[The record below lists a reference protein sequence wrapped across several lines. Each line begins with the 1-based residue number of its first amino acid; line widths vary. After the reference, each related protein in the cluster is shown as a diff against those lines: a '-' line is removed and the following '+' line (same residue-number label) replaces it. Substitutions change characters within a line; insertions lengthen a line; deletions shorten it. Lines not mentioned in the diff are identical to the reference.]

1 MTTFK
6 NQIAIRNF
14 EIEKF
19 DGGARESFQ
28 FVKFF
33 KLKIDE
39 AGISSILSLVLQPN
53 VELSL
58 DVLYTRGEH
67 NLAVETTRRKFHKT
81 TEDWQD
87 IRDKWHEDHNNIL
100 MDGTKDTAAKET
112 AWLSMGPCPERPV
125 WKTPTTDFTPHMA
138 ALISHHEKDKRYQ
151 DSNASKAM
159 AMLQS
164 YCTPRLNEFCSKGVY
179 DVEDVPPREKLLHL
193 WSWIK
198 QLQIADRTVIG
209 QVKDDM
215 RNLLPITTFQEAI
228 SNIAAMDL
236 LQSELTTMGEPYSDE
251 NLISLHS
258 SKLANTDSFKA
269 LKKQFLLSEHH
280 LRLAWRVS
288 GKPFSLQ
295 THPDQDTHGSAT
307 VSRSRRGID

>member
-1 MTTFK
+1 
-6 NQIAIRNF
+6 
-14 EIEKF
+14 
-19 DGGARESFQ
+19 
-28 FVKFF
+28 
-33 KLKIDE
+33 
-39 AGISSILSLVLQPN
+39 
-53 VELSL
+53 
-58 DVLYTRGEH
+58 
-67 NLAVETTRRKFHKT
+67 
-81 TEDWQD
+81 
-87 IRDKWHEDHNNIL
+87 

-159 AMLQS
+159 VMLQS

-280 LRLAWRVS
+280 LRLASPPNVRKALLPTNPSRPGHTWESYCIEVEAWHRLETPAVS
-288 GKPFSLQ
+288 SLMPSGNEPSSAITVNSAMEAQPPLTAESVLTQVLTLLKTTLSPPKPMN
-295 THPDQDTHGSAT
+295 PYG
-307 VSRSRRGID
+307 